1 MQPVSVI
8 NSATAQAA
16 PEMRIRMAAGRN
28 RNLPNNALI
37 ELCDGSLSPVA
48 QAGDLALIA
57 QYAQPQNGDLVAYRH
72 KGEIFVRWWDRLGST
87 ALLTDA
93 HGNAQVVS
101 LSDIL
106 VLGVVREIRRPIT
119 PGRSPQVSN

>member
-1 MQPVSVI
+1 MQHLSVI

-16 PEMRIRMAAGRN
+16 PEMRIRMATGRN
-28 RNLPNNALI
+28 RSLPNNALI
-37 ELCDGSLSPVA
+37 QLCDGSLSPVA
-48 QAGDLALIA
+48 QVGDLALIA

-72 KGEIFVRWWDRLGST
+72 KGEIFVRWWGGVGST

-93 HGNAQVVS
+93 QGNAQVIN
-101 LSDIL
+101 LADIL

-119 PGRSPQVSN
+119 PARSPQISN